1 MKNWELTGGAVCK
14 HRGVVAVNYAR
25 YEDLASP
32 LVDVLLLQQQQQKAC
47 TRITLSITP
56 TPSCM
61 FANLT
66 NRIPGPG
73 PRPRRIQKRM
83 HGACF
88 SATAE
93 HLTVQLKSGWKNFA
107 GKSDLRRTWWI
118 TVSTKQFFLICIKHF
133 SDFGTIHMMQ
143 LTLLV
148 LELRRFYICSF
159 VCTFFLNSSKWITLR
174 YRHNHPMGRVPSN
187 FGDRGDQVYLVVP
200 ANFCN

>member
-1 MKNWELTGGAVCK
+1 MKNWELTGGAVRK

-25 YEDLASP
+25 YEDLARP

-47 TRITLSITP
+47 TRITRSITP
-56 TPSCM
+56 TLSCM

-107 GKSDLRRTWWI
+107 GKSDLRRTWWT

-133 SDFGTIHMMQ
+133 SDFWNHSHDAVNTTGVIITPILH
-143 LTLLV
+143 LLICLHV
-148 LELRRFYICSF
+148 LLE
-159 VCTFFLNSSKWITLR
+159 FLEMNNPQI
-174 YRHNHPMGRVPSN
+174 
-187 FGDRGDQVYLVVP
+187 
-200 ANFCN
+200 